1 VNPLNEVVA
10 TTEAG
15 AMSEEVVAMET
26 LDQILAALQGL
37 QALNEQLQRQQ
48 QALQERQVRLEEGQ
62 QKLEQ
67 RQLQLEMRHEC
78 LLGKVADH
86 DVQLRSL
93 RDVFA
98 PPRRSL
104 APAARRASRTT

>member
-1 VNPLNEVVA
+1 
-10 TTEAG
+10 
-15 AMSEEVVAMET
+15 MSEEVLAMET
-26 LDQILAALQGL
+26 LDQIVAALQGL

-48 QALQERQVRLEEGQ
+48 LVLQERQVRLEEGQ

-93 RDVFA
+93 RDMFA
-98 PPRRSL
+98 PPRRTL
-104 APAARRASRTT
+104 APTPRRGAPRTP

>member
-1 VNPLNEVVA
+1 
-10 TTEAG
+10 
-15 AMSEEVVAMET
+15 MQET

-37 QALNEQLQRQQ
+37 QASHAELQREQRALRDR
-48 QALQERQVRLEEGQ
+48 QARLEEGQ
-62 QKLEQ
+62 QRLEQ

-93 RDVFA
+93 KDLFA
-98 PPRRSL
+98 PARRSM
-104 APAARRASRTT
+104 AGSSRRTTRVT